1 MGRLGS
7 ALAKALSD
15 TAAGHP
21 HEETDAPAP
30 VPYRTNVGAV
40 ARFGRKTTPHVPGLP
55 VEPSAQRT
63 PGLTQAQASDPW
75 VLWFT
80 TQDDALAGALEDW
93 VSICQGPNPPVVVV
107 HSSGI
112 QAASALSRLGRPCVS
127 LHPMRAF
134 GRADT
139 TPWVTGADEPPR
151 TDSDHPFRGLF
162 MSMEGDETA
171 LPWGNLIGAVL
182 QADVRHVCLEEKK
195 RLHLAA
201 TITSNFIV
209 ALQGMAN
216 DIMSK
221 SQWLPHE
228 VYRVTKPLITSAL
241 ENLSKQRPHEAITGP
256 AARGDLETL
265 ESHRQLLGEFPDY
278 LSAYDR
284 VTNGLLEHLARHRLD
299 GAAQALS
306 NQDPRLRRLIAYV
319 GPCTLSPPQ
328 DGALFLSLLR
338 AIVFQQ
344 LSGRAASTIHQRVLD
359 LCYPDLPS
367 PEALLDT
374 PEAVLREAGLSLA
387 KTKALHDLARAM
399 TDGRIPP
406 EDELNAL
413 EDEQVIKCLT
423 QIRGVG
429 PWTAQMHLMF
439 TMGRLDV
446 WPVADLGVQ
455 KGMALLHQREDLPT
469 PAEMEALGAPWKPY
483 RSIAAW
489 YLWRLVDISGDPNQ
503 RYQQAI
509 WG

>member
-15 TAAGHP
+15 TAVDHP
-21 HEETDAPAP
+21 DEEHGLSAPL
-30 VPYRTNVGAV
+30 PYRNALGDV
-40 ARFGRKTTPHVPGLP
+40 ACFDRKTFPHVPGLP
-55 VEPSAQRT
+55 VDPSAARLA
-63 PGLTQAQASDPW
+63 GLTQPQAPHPW

-80 TQDDALAGALEDW
+80 TQDDALARAVEAW

-112 QAASALSRLGRPCVS
+112 QAASALSRLGRPCLS

-134 GRADT
+134 GPVDT
-139 TPWVTGADEPPR
+139 DPLLAGADER
-151 TDSDHPFRGLF
+151 TRNVSGHPFRGLF

-171 LPWGNLIGAVL
+171 QRWGTQIGALL
-182 QADVRHVCLEEKK
+182 QADTRPVSLEEKK

-216 DIMSK
+216 DIMSQ
-221 SQWLPHE
+221 SHWLPHD

-256 AARGDLETL
+256 AARGDQETL
-265 ESHRQLLGEFPDY
+265 EAHRQLLADFPEY

-284 VTNGLLEHLARHRLD
+284 MTDGLLEHLARHRLD

-306 NQDPRLRRLIAYV
+306 TQDPRLGRLIAYV

-359 LCYPDLPS
+359 LFYPDLPS
-367 PEALLDT
+367 PDTLLDT
-374 PEAVLREAGLSLA
+374 PESVLREAGLSLA
-387 KTKALHDLARAM
+387 KTKALYDLARAM

-406 EDELNAL
+406 ESELNTL
-413 EDEQVIKCLT
+413 HDEHVIKCLT

-503 RYQQAI
+503 HYQQAV